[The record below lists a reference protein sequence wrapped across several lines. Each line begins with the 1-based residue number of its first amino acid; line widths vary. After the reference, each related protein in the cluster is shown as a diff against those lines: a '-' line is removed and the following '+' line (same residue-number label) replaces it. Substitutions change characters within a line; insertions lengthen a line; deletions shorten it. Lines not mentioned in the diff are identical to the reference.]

1 MYNIPSQVDDPGTT
15 YAAAFTETMV
25 LMKNE
30 AWVVRRPY
38 ELSGALISSNASV
51 GVLAGAQWTT
61 YSTTSGAVNEQ
72 LPPVTALGKDHVT
85 LAGGMVRVVA
95 TEPQTTV
102 HFSEADPVKL
112 RKPGQWY
119 QRSVDTANAV
129 YIRSDRPVAV
139 VQVASGNYPVV
150 VVIQPNRQFLDIRT
164 TTVVPHLLLQTQ
176 ALHIIAKA
184 SKLDNIR
191 YDGILASTF
200 PSKPALN
207 TVFKVAYRAK
217 TGTTPSQL
225 VSDTGLDDAMAVYV
239 TGTSATS
246 AFLAPLAAQYETIN
260 PLRDCASTTNAE
272 AGDTVDNDCDGMVD
286 EDDCSTAGIDCRQTV
301 SDGVKDVWGTE
312 FAMPIPEH
320 LGSLAQV
327 NFTLAV
333 TTVSTASVTVDF
345 TKPGDPTESHSV
357 TAATPYSLQFPAS
370 PSHALVGDRSSRFV
384 RVTSTE
390 EVSFTFQ
397 LYGVVG
403 AGGAGGAMR
412 VLPLDALGNE
422 YYIVTVCMDLVCHF
436 QVLGVYS
443 NTELDVYLR
452 LDPPDTSTVTFEG
465 VTYTHGDVIHTTV
478 QTDEGLQ
485 FKGTAGCDLTGTLV
499 SASKPVAV
507 FSISEFVDVSAMNLD
522 KDHLLE
528 QMPPVTSYGVEF
540 FIKHAPERIEQTASL
555 CQNSVFCDD
564 EVFVVASQ
572 PNTTLQLANGEGL
585 GTESVVEHLITSA
598 GECHRFLLNKTSAQ
612 LVSDKPVLVV
622 QVLKNLPSNFKA
634 GMLVVNP
641 WAQYSDRDVYA
652 FQQQALNSDKV
663 LVVYAVGE
671 PAPAVTVDGTGRSYT
686 THVAGPLLNASYFT
700 VTYNSAANSFC
711 DVKTAGGSFGGF
723 VDTLGFKEDIT
734 SLAFVLESNQL
745 ECLITKPVRG
755 DGVDNDCDGAVDE
768 EPCLIAEERDTD
780 GDERF
785 NEDCEALP
793 EVTTQSDTTVSWSTE
808 EFSTYT
814 YDALSSSYDDNFV
827 FEWFPGPLPVAS
839 SSMTSPVSASSH
851 VTTSWS
857 CITDHVTS
865 SFSVSPAPSPSL
877 VTSWS

>member
-1 MYNIPSQVDDPGTT
+1 
-15 YAAAFTETMV
+15 MV

-85 LAGGMVRVVA
+85 LGGR
-95 TEPQTTV
+95 
-102 HFSEADPVKL
+102 H
-112 RKPGQWY
+112 
-119 QRSVDTANAV
+119 
-129 YIRSDRPVAV
+129 DRPVAV

-150 VVIQPNRQFLDIRT
+150 VVISRT
-164 TTVVPHLLLQTQ
+164 ASSLTSAPRLSSRTSFSRRK

-191 YDGILASTF
+191 NKAQ
-200 PSKPALN
+200 P
-207 TVFKVAYRAK
+207 
-217 TGTTPSQL
+217 
-225 VSDTGLDDAMAVYV
+225 
-239 TGTSATS
+239 S

-333 TTVSTASVTVDF
+333 TTVSTASVIVGF
-345 TKPGDPTESHSV
+345 TKPGD
-357 TAATPYSLQFPAS
+357 ATFPAN
-370 PSHALVGDRSSRFV
+370 PSHALVGDRSSRVV

-422 YYIVTVCMDLVCHF
+422 YYIVTVCMDL
-436 QVLGVYS
+436 L
-443 NTELDVYLR
+443 
-452 LDPPDTSTVTFEG
+452 
-465 VTYTHGDVIHTTV
+465 
-478 QTDEGLQ
+478 
-485 FKGTAGCDLTGTLV
+485 
-499 SASKPVAV
+499 
-507 FSISEFVDVSAMNLD
+507 
-522 KDHLLE
+522 
-528 QMPPVTSYGVEF
+528 
-540 FIKHAPERIEQTASL
+540 SL
-555 CQNSVFCDD
+555 C
-564 EVFVVASQ
+564 
-572 PNTTLQLANGEGL
+572 L
-585 GTESVVEHLITSA
+585 TS
-598 GECHRFLLNKTSAQ
+598 LS
-612 LVSDKPVLVV
+612 LVV

-671 PAPAVTVDGTGRSYT
+671 PAPAVTVD
-686 THVAGPLLNASYFT
+686 
-700 VTYNSAANSFC
+700 ANSFC

-745 ECLITKPVRG
+745 RPLILLYYCYFYCYYYYCYYYYYYYYCYYYQLTGFFFPL
-755 DGVDNDCDGAVDE
+755 A
-768 EPCLIAEERDTD
+768 DTD

-793 EVTTQSDTTVSWSTE
+793 EVTTTEQPDVTTTE
-808 EFSTYT
+808 QAEEVTT
-814 YDALSSSYDDNFV
+814 EA
-827 FEWFPGPLPVAS
+827 
-839 SSMTSPVSASSH
+839 PVSE
-851 VTTSWS
+851 VTTSEATPALPDS
-857 CITDHVTS
+857 VTTTVQPTPLASIIRRELNVDKSELSATRRKKISIPDHRPSAQTVGYMGVIVIVGVVVGIFLLDVGALYRDVSQSRRLLQGHVT
-865 SFSVSPAPSPSL
+865 
-877 VTSWS
+877 